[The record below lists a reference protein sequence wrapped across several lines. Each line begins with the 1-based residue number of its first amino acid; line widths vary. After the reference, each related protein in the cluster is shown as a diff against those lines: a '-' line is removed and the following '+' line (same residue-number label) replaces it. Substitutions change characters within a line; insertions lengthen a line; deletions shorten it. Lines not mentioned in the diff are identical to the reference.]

1 MNDKKL
7 TIGQKISPV
16 LVEIEDALWEFEF
29 YSGYKPDYT
38 IDGFRA
44 ATKIFMS
51 VLMDKIWE
59 LQSDEKIPMEDRMKM
74 VEKAGNDVRNLIKTY
89 TDIDT
94 HKLYHIS

>member
-1 MNDKKL
+1 M
-7 TIGQKISPV
+7 IGKDISKV
-16 LVEIEDALWEFEF
+16 LVEIEDALFEFETQTMC
-29 YSGYKPDYT
+29 KPDYT

-59 LQSDEKIPMEDRMKM
+59 LQSDEKIDMEDRLKM
-74 VEKAGNDVRNLIKTY
+74 VQKAGEDLRKLIKTY

-94 HKLYHIS
+94 YNLYK